1 VQRGAHS
8 REKGNHIKW
17 GNWPKQLANA
27 LVSWVCRRVDREYT
41 QQRTSKMGKSSSRDA
56 CSADEGWRRRVARPP
71 RPAPRLSGGTDVS
84 CEGSGSLWGGRD
96 GGQIFDEFHCHSP
109 NSDKLGPQGGS
120 PFAGRS
126 AALPVTLTVGARA
139 APATQR
145 CSDPK
150 RLFDGIHRNEA
161 SVHAALNHPRQLE
174 ECLRPTHLLPSEIAN
189 RLDPDGD
196 RRPLHWASARGH
208 ASCVRLLL
216 QAGADP
222 EAVDANGRTAMALGL
237 EHEECAALLISW
249 ASGSRE

>member
-1 VQRGAHS
+1 MSAV
-8 REKGNHIKW
+8 REAAASGEAETEARYLTNSTVTVRTAISW
-17 GNWPKQLANA
+17 GHREA
-27 LVSWVCRRVDREYT
+27 RRL
-41 QQRTSKMGKSSSRDA
+41 QA
-56 CSADEGWRRRVARPP
+56 
-71 RPAPRLSGGTDVS
+71 
-84 CEGSGSLWGGRD
+84 
-96 GGQIFDEFHCHSP
+96 
-109 NSDKLGPQGGS
+109 
-120 PFAGRS
+120 
-126 AALPVTLTVGARA
+126 AALPC
-139 APATQR
+139 P
-145 CSDPK
+145 SPS